1 MMCDN
6 DSEKFTID
14 IDNEEEDEDEFDKVF
29 TSVKTNEND
38 KNNLRFEQTVMF
50 QTGGTRKTLTT
61 PGEKGGYLIKIEIID
76 TKNLVNVAKNDRW
89 TKAAYRAAFLVDSS
103 KDLKYVQLYK
113 MILNVA
119 KNLAN
124 IKNVKKTKFKNF

>member
-1 MMCDN
+1 M
-6 DSEKFTID
+6 
-14 IDNEEEDEDEFDKVF
+14 
-29 TSVKTNEND
+29 VK
-38 KNNLRFEQTVMF
+38 
-50 QTGGTRKTLTT
+50 
-61 PGEKGGYLIKIEIID
+61 
-76 TKNLVNVAKNDRW
+76 VAKNDRW
-89 TKAAYRAAFLVDSS
+89 TKAAYRATFLVDSS